1 MLSGQFGSNAS
12 RNTSDS
18 NSHTFMA
25 GLNVRP
31 AAPLTI
37 SLVASYTA
45 SDFSMDPMTLNGGDF
60 AAHHDL
66 QPYDYS
72 KTHTFSDLDVSRFDG
87 SAEVRYQVSKT
98 FSLRGLYRYVDYQ
111 DDAPYLYDTTG
122 KVQIVSGGFGLTF

>member
-1 MLSGQFGSNAS
+1 
-12 RNTSDS
+12 
-18 NSHTFMA
+18 MA
-25 GLNVRP
+25 GVNLRP
-31 AAPLTI
+31 ARPVTI

-45 SDFSMDPMTLNGGDF
+45 SDFAMDPMTLDGGDF

-72 KTHTFSDLDVSRFDG
+72 KTHAFSDLDVSRFDG
-87 SAEVRYQVSKT
+87 SAELRYQVSKT

-122 KVQIVSGGFGLTF
+122 KVQIVSGGFGLAF

>member
-1 MLSGQFGSNAS
+1 
-12 RNTSDS
+12 
-18 NSHTFMA
+18 MA
-25 GLNVRP
+25 GVNLRP
-31 AAPLTI
+31 AKPVTV

-45 SDFSMDPMTLNGGDF
+45 SDFAMDPLTLNGGDF

-72 KTHTFSDLDVSRFDG
+72 LTHTFSDLDLSRFDG
-87 SAEVRYQVSKT
+87 TAELRYQLTKA

-122 KVQIVSGGFGLTF
+122 KVQVVSGGFGLAF